1 LRVMR
6 RAVRIAAALG
16 VVILATA
23 CSSVKIQTGPASEE
37 EATESSELR
46 GKGLRAEYKNR
57 LDQAGPL
64 EKVQL
69 WTGFVDSVMVW
80 YLRTGSNIADQWRQ
94 GSEGRGQEV
103 PVAEMRQVVSNSIAS
118 DLPLLESYDDIVE
131 YGLAEIQRTDFV
143 DNTTDSLLK
152 ELRDHYYDV
161 YSYVF
166 LPNGTRFE
174 YEHGL
179 EDLRLSTEELAGQVD
194 RDIRRYQ

>member
-1 LRVMR
+1 MR
-6 RAVRIAAALG
+6 RAVRIAAAFG
-16 VVILATA
+16 VVILVAA
-23 CSSVKIQTGPASEE
+23 CSSVKIQTGPAG
-37 EATESSELR
+37 EAEAAESSELR

-57 LDQAGPL
+57 LDQAGPI

-69 WTGFVDSVMVW
+69 WTDFVDSVTVW

-103 PVAEMRQVVSNSIAS
+103 PVEEMRQVVSNSIAS
-118 DLPLLESYDDIVE
+118 DLPLLESYDDIVD

-143 DNTTDSLLK
+143 DDTTDSLLN

-161 YSYVF
+161 YGYVF
-166 LPNGTRFE
+166 LPNGTRSD